1 MKKAVLWKKSEIPG
15 ISKLENISHR
25 QLKLTAEAVK
35 IKTISRLSGEYSAG
49 VTPGYKRRGVKRI

>member
-35 IKTISRLSGEYSAG
+35 IKRLAGYQENILQELLRDIKGE
-49 VTPGYKRRGVKRI
+49 V